1 MIFFSFL
8 KNERRYIW
16 NIHTSTYI
24 KIRNLVLFHNSFD
37 KGDSCCISHIAIN
50 ILFWIADK
58 LTFQLFAILL
68 YFLSYLHFIQPIVKI
83 LETKSTSIFTHIQ
96 LYYQYLPPSDQ
107 QKKFFFT
114 LCILSIY
121 VIQISNLN
129 VSIFLNQSFFC
140 SLFFPMDFCLWLRA
154 VQHIYTKIIT
164 ENTVYRWESELKIWI
179 KSNKINLTWESAY
192 IHALLVG

>member
-1 MIFFSFL
+1 MIFFPFL
-8 KNERRYIW
+8 KKERRYIW
-16 NIHTSTYI
+16 NIHTSTDI
-24 KIRNLVLFHNSFD
+24 KIHNLVLFHNSFD

-58 LTFQLFAILL
+58 LTYQLFAILL

-83 LETKSTSIFTHIQ
+83 LETESTSIFTHIQ

-121 VIQISNLN
+121 VIQISNWN
-129 VSIFLNQSFFC
+129 VPIFLNQSFSVLLYLPQ
-140 SLFFPMDFCLWLRA
+140 SLFL
-154 VQHIYTKIIT
+154 
-164 ENTVYRWESELKIWI
+164 
-179 KSNKINLTWESAY
+179 SNSFSTFFSNRLLSLT
-192 IHALLVG
+192 